1 MFTQQWMFVRTDEQE
16 QKVKLI
22 GDLADSFIEEAH
34 LADLE
39 NRFSYNHIE
48 ALRGIGYP
56 AFTVPKAFGGQ
67 EISIYE
73 LVLYQE
79 RLAQGDAAIALGIG
93 WHLSVMYDL
102 NHRQLWSTEQIE
114 KINKAVVTQ
123 KMIVNRAATEKSTGS
138 PQRGGKPQTTAIALS
153 NGTFLLNG
161 RKTFTSLSPVL
172 DYYIVT
178 AGYEERTVEF
188 IIPRDTKGITIDPTW
203 DVVGMKGTAS
213 HDLVLDNVIVP
224 TKALV
229 YNYPSERISAAS
241 PALLHIPACY
251 LGIALAARREAL
263 RFAKEYQPSTLTQP
277 ILYTPSVT
285 QQLGQME
292 LELHAARHFLYSVA
306 QRWDTRDTTQD
317 DSYLI
322 PELTAAKVFAQKA
335 AMSVVDIAMK
345 IVGAHS
351 LAVSHPLQRLYR
363 DVRFGLHNP
372 PMEDMVITN
381 LGKQAIHEAT
391 LLI

>member
-1 MFTQQWMFVRTDEQE
+1 MHTQQSMFVRTED
-16 QKVKLI
+16 QKNKMKLI

-34 LADLE
+34 RADME
-39 NRFSYNHIE
+39 NRFSYAHIE

-56 AFTVPKAFGGQ
+56 AFTVPKTLGGQ

-93 WHLSVMYDL
+93 WHLNVMYDL
-102 NHRQLWSTEQIE
+102 NHRQLWSKEQVE
-114 KINKAVVTQ
+114 KLNKAVVAQ
-123 KMIVNRAATEKSTGS
+123 QLIVNRAATEKSTGS
-138 PQRGGKPQTTAIALS
+138 PQRGGMPQTTAIALS
-153 NGTFLLNG
+153 DDTFQLNG

-178 AGYEERTVEF
+178 ARYGERTVEF
-188 IIPRDTKGITIDPTW
+188 IIPRHTKGITIDPTW

-224 TKALV
+224 MESLV
-229 YNYPSERISAAS
+229 YYYPSERSSVAS
-241 PALLHIPACY
+241 PSLLHIPACY
-251 LGIALAARREAL
+251 LGIALAARKEAL
-263 RFAKEYQPSTLTQP
+263 RFAKEYQPSTLSQP

-285 QQLGQME
+285 QQLGQMD
-292 LELHAARHFLYSVA
+292 LELHAARHFLYGVA
-306 QRWDTRDTTQD
+306 QRWDTRDRNQE
-317 DSYLI
+317 DSFFI
-322 PELTAAKVFAQKA
+322 PELIAAKVFAQKA
-335 AMSVVDIAMK
+335 AMSVVDISMK

-381 LGKQAIHEAT
+381 LGKQAIQEAESH
-391 LLI
+391 L

>member
-1 MFTQQWMFVRTDEQE
+1 MLTQEWMFVRTDEQA
-16 QKVKLI
+16 QKIKLI
-22 GDLADSFIEEAH
+22 GSLADSFIEEAH
-34 LADLE
+34 KADME
-39 NRFSYNHIE
+39 NHFSFKHIE
-48 ALRGIGYP
+48 ALREIGYP
-56 AFTVPKAFGGQ
+56 AYTVNKSFGGQ

-93 WHLSVMYDL
+93 WHLSTMYDL
-102 NHRQLWSTEQIE
+102 NHRQLWSQEQIE
-114 KINKAVVTQ
+114 KLNKAVVEERA
-123 KMIVNRAATEKSTGS
+123 IVNRAATEKATGS

-153 NGTFLLNG
+153 DDTFQLNG

-172 DYYIVT
+172 DYFIVT
-178 AGYEERTVEF
+178 AGYEDRTVEF

-224 TKALV
+224 KDALV
-229 YNYPSERISAAS
+229 YYYPSEKIVAAVPS
-241 PALLHIPACY
+241 LLHIPACY

-263 RFAKEYQPSTLTQP
+263 RFAKDYQPSTLTQP
-277 ILYTPSVT
+277 ILYTPTVT
-285 QQLGQME
+285 QQLGQIE
-292 LELHAARHFLYSVA
+292 LELQAARHFLYSVA
-306 QRWDTRDTTQD
+306 NRWDTRDRSRD
-317 DSYLI
+317 DASFI
-322 PELTAAKVFAQKA
+322 PELTAAKVFAQKS
-335 AMSVVDIAMK
+335 AMSVVDRAMK

-381 LGKQAIHEAT
+381 LGKQSIQEAE
-391 LLI
+391 LFQ

>member
-1 MFTQQWMFVRTDEQE
+1 MLTQQSMFVRTDEQK
-16 QKVKLI
+16 QKMKLI
-22 GDLADSFIEEAH
+22 GELADSFIEEAH
-34 LADLE
+34 AADLE
-39 NRFSYNHIE
+39 NRFSYVHIE
-48 ALRGIGYP
+48 ALRGMGYP
-56 AFTVPKAFGGQ
+56 AFTVPKALGGQ

-102 NHRQLWSTEQIE
+102 NYRQLWSGEQVE
-114 KINKAVVTQ
+114 KINNNVVAEQ
-123 KMIVNRAATEKSTGS
+123 AIVNRAATEKSTGS

-153 NGTFLLNG
+153 DDTFLING

-188 IIPRDTKGITIDPTW
+188 IIPRGTEGITIDPTW

-224 TKALV
+224 KEALV
-229 YNYPSERISAAS
+229 YYYPSERISAAS
-241 PALLHIPACY
+241 PSLLHIPACY

-263 RFAKEYQPSTLTQP
+263 VFAKAYQPSTLTQP

-285 QQLGQME
+285 QQLGQMD

-306 QRWDTRDTTQD
+306 QRWDNRDRTQD
-317 DSYLI
+317 DTSFI

-335 AMSVVDIAMK
+335 AMSVVDIAMR

-351 LAVSHPLQRLYR
+351 LAISHPLQRLYR

-381 LGKQAIHEAT
+381 LGKQAILEAE
-391 LLI
+391 LIT